1 MYHFSLE
8 ILFSRVRMSAHLRE
22 RTQCKCHAC
31 SRTTNMRLCNIYVSH
46 TREQTNLSA
55 DVIWCDVAR
64 QINADYDDCTQD
76 LARANL
82 SQNYFSWIISTV
94 KASKC
99 ACGVLSLNKLNPSP
113 FPQVRGKAVL
123 LYFKLENFGYSF
135 KIHAYFDPDFL
146 VMFINLNIPFDSAS
160 QKTSK

>member
-1 MYHFSLE
+1 MHVVCCYGGGEGGGEWGGGIFS
-8 ILFSRVRMSAHLRE
+8 F
-22 RTQCKCHAC
+22 
-31 SRTTNMRLCNIYVSH
+31 
-46 TREQTNLSA
+46 
-55 DVIWCDVAR
+55 
-64 QINADYDDCTQD
+64 
-76 LARANL
+76 
-82 SQNYFSWIISTV
+82 
-94 KASKC
+94 
-99 ACGVLSLNKLNPSP
+99 NKLNPSP